1 MTKTIEDIYITSKQ
15 EMIDAVNALGI
26 LPLFSNTIKG
36 FSIEERCAK
45 EVYFSSSAGI
55 WEWKGPV
62 IQQTKS
68 AYGKFFEN
76 KAVFV
81 SPKFIN
87 DLANFKRNGFDFDAR
102 CDEGLVSY
110 DTKYLYDLIASH
122 YSVLSK
128 QLKSE
133 GGYVKPRKNDSVQ
146 WEARKGFDTQ
156 LTKLQKLGYIT
167 TTNFEYEMDKRGEF
181 YGWGIARYATFENAF
196 GKKFSNHVYDRSV
209 EESYLRLFKQ
219 LKKILPHVEDNE
231 IEYYLHH

>member
-62 IQQTKS
+62 
-68 AYGKFFEN
+68 
-76 KAVFV
+76 
-81 SPKFIN
+81 
-87 DLANFKRNGFDFDAR
+87 
-102 CDEGLVSY
+102 SY

-133 GGYVKPRKNDSVQ
+133 GGYVKPRKNDPIQ

>member
-15 EMIDAVNALGI
+15 EMIDAVNASGI

-87 DLANFKRNGFDFDAR
+87 DLANFKRDGFDFDAR

-133 GGYVKPRKNDSVQ
+133 GD
-146 WEARKGFDTQ
+146 
-156 LTKLQKLGYIT
+156 
-167 TTNFEYEMDKRGEF
+167 M
-181 YGWGIARYATFENAF
+181 
-196 GKKFSNHVYDRSV
+196 
-209 EESYLRLFKQ
+209 
-219 LKKILPHVEDNE
+219 
-231 IEYYLHH
+231 